1 MSISLRAMRYFTT
14 AVDLGSISA
23 AAQVLNVS
31 ASAISSAIDQIEA
44 HFQLQLTNRQ
54 RARGVSATADGKVMA
69 HKFQALLEDYQTIL
83 QDGVALGQS
92 LHGDLRIGYYAPIAP
107 AFLPRILSKLMRP
120 ENALNVHLEEC
131 DNHEAL
137 DGLRK
142 GDFDVILFVAAGP
155 ERGLRFDPLIIAPA
169 YCLLSADH
177 NLAQRSEIALSDLAG
192 EEVISLNRP
201 MVADYY
207 VELFARAGQQ
217 PKFIAHCNSTEMV
230 RSLVGARGACALLNM
245 LPLTDTSYGGDRL
258 VARPIKDDLPPL
270 TLSVGYRTSRPRRA
284 VTEFVEQ
291 CRAYF
296 AAATSLTCEP
306 EGRQFSE

>member
-14 AVDLGSISA
+14 ALDLGSISA
-23 AAQVLNVS
+23 AAASLNVS
-31 ASAISSAIDQIEA
+31 ASAISSAIDQIET

-54 RARGVSATADGKVMA
+54 RARGVSATSDGKIMA
-69 HKFQALLEDYQTIL
+69 ERFRALLEDYQTIL
-83 QDGVALGQS
+83 QDGAALRHS

-107 AFLPRILSKLMRP
+107 AFLPQILATLIRP
-120 ENALNVHLEEC
+120 ENALNVYLEEC
-131 DNHEAL
+131 DNEVAL
-137 DGLRK
+137 EGLRQ
-142 GDFDVILFVAAGP
+142 GDFDVILFVSSGA
-155 ERGLRFDPLIIAPA
+155 ERGLRFDPLITAPA

-177 NLAQRSEIALSDLAG
+177 HLASRSAIALGDLAG
-192 EEVISLNRP
+192 EEIVSLNRP

-217 PKFIAHCNSTEMV
+217 PKFIAHCNATEMV

-245 LPLTDTSYGGDRL
+245 LPLTDQSYGGQRL
-258 VARPIKDDLPPL
+258 VARPIMDDLPPL

-291 CRAYF
+291 CRAHF
-296 AAATSLTCEP
+296 AKAPPLICE
-306 EGRQFSE
+306 